1 MIGRVPT
8 ETTHVCSISGNYT
21 PVACCQL
28 PVARF
33 LWCTCC
39 CPPPPRSCLALLS
52 AAKEVSRCEM
62 RQGGQG
68 GGAHAVCRRVHVDV
82 AVWRMP
88 CRLHIRQSGVCL
100 AASLLDDACLARLLE
115 SLVQAARQWWRQDC
129 WVSRLGLLPY
139 ALPSLDT
146 QLTQN
151 VKRRASDKYMM
162 VTCIMAT

>member
-8 ETTHVCSISGNYT
+8 ETTHVCSTSGNCT
-21 PVACCQL
+21 PVAFLLRASCCAL
-28 PVARF
+28 AVAH
-33 LWCTCC
+33 
-39 CPPPPRSCLALLS
+39 PPPCSCLALLS

-88 CRLHIRQSGVCL
+88 CRLHIRQSGVCF